1 MKKFS
6 SLKEDFAQRS
16 LWVNYRSSAVF
27 PFFLGE
33 HEDTILVFQNYW
45 LWKSNIKNVIA
56 NIYIRDSSGT
66 LAFSESIDI
75 KSHNEISIKKLIY
88 GGIKLN
94 SGTIEIELIANN
106 KSIAE
111 IQEAIGADHLIY
123 QDLDGLIR
131 AVSHDNSSITG
142 FDDSCFSGKYITD
155 DITVEYL
162 EKLESTR
169 SDGAKKRKV

>member
-1 MKKFS
+1 MKKIKKSS

-27 PFFLGE
+27 PFFIGE

-45 LWKSNIKNVIA
+45 LWKSNIKNIIA
-56 NIYIRDSSGT
+56 NIYIRNSSGT

-94 SGTIEIELIANN
+94 SGTIEIELIANKN
-106 KSIAE
+106 LGYPFPAILCFFKSKSFFE
-111 IQEAIGADHLIY
+111 E
-123 QDLDGLIR
+123 
-131 AVSHDNSSITG
+131 T
-142 FDDSCFSGKYITD
+142 
-155 DITVEYL
+155 E
-162 EKLESTR
+162 
-169 SDGAKKRKV
+169 